1 MNGPHYTDE
10 KSEDGAKLAPWFF
23 RSHNLPP
30 RIMRLQKS
38 LLPSA
43 ASTTPGVC
51 DWRRIAHIF
60 SLDRTPRGSTH
71 APTRRSGPCGASPVS
86 LSLARPG
93 LRSPVMVAA
102 ASKPVPARPLPA
114 VPQGR
119 WPGLPLLPSAAPL
132 TSPLKMFWS

>member
-1 MNGPHYTDE
+1 
-10 KSEDGAKLAPWFF
+10 
-23 RSHNLPP
+23 
-30 RIMRLQKS
+30 MRLQKS

-102 ASKPVPARPLPA
+102 ASKPGPGAPSPGCSPGPLARPSSPSFGCPVHLT
-114 VPQGR
+114 PQNV
-119 WPGLPLLPSAAPL
+119 LE
-132 TSPLKMFWS
+132 LKILFFKVSGTMDRKREKMRKQITRRGG